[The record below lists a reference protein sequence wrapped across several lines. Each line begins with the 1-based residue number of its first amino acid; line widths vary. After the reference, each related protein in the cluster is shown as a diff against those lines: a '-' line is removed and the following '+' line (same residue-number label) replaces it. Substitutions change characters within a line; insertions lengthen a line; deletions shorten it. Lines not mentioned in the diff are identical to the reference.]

1 MKKTTG
7 IFCALAALF
16 SASCCSH
23 SGASGHAL
31 PEVELSRY
39 AGKWYEVARFE
50 NFFQHGLRDCS
61 AVYELMPDGRVRV
74 VNSGTAPD
82 GSRRESA
89 GIGVWCRTP
98 RRARSLG
105 CRSSARF
112 TPTTL
117 CLRGAAATSG
127 RSWARRTKNI
137 CGYFRGLR
145 PSRSPSWR
153 KFSAAPEKLGYD
165 VKKLVYNAL

>member
-31 PEVELSRY
+31 PEVDLSRY

-82 GSRRESA
+82 GSRREST
-89 GIGVWCRTP
+89 GIAYVPNPAKSAELRVSFFRPFYSDYIVLARGGGYEWSLVGASDKKYLWILSRTP
-98 RRARSLG
+98 TLLKPVLAEILGRA
-105 CRSSARF
+105 
-112 TPTTL
+112 
-117 CLRGAAATSG
+117 
-127 RSWARRTKNI
+127 
-137 CGYFRGLR
+137 
-145 PSRSPSWR
+145 
-153 KFSAAPEKLGYD
+153 EKLGYD
-165 VKKLVYNAL
+165 VKKLVYNAP